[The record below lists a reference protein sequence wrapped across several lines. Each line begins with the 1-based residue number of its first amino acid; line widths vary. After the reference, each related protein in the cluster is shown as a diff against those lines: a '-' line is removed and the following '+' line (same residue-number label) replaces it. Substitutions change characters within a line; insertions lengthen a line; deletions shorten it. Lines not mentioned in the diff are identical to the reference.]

1 MPTEER
7 DDTATLHRMMPF
19 AATLGITVTCYT
31 PEEVRVQI
39 AWSPGL
45 CTSGG
50 GLHGGVL
57 MALADS
63 AGGACAFLNLPD
75 GAKATTTVESKTN
88 FLRAVRGGTVEAVA
102 RPIHIGRTIIVI
114 ETDVRDGDDR
124 RVALVTQS
132 QLVLTG

>member
-63 AGGACAFLNLPD
+63 AGGACAFLNLPE
-75 GAKATTTVESKTN
+75 AARATTTVESKTN

-102 RPIHIGRTIIVI
+102 RPIHVGRTIIVV

>member
-63 AGGACAFLNLPD
+63 AGGACAFLNLPE
-75 GAKATTTVESKTN
+75 GARATTTVESKTN

-102 RPIHIGRTIIVI
+102 RPIHVGRTIIVV

>member
-102 RPIHIGRTIIVI
+102 RPIHVGRTIIVV